1 LYIQISLLT
10 RSEEVRLARQREE
23 KEREWR
29 DKQLELARQKKE
41 QQEEVSLLFSSWTTS
56 LETKNNMTTLT
67 IEHIFGR
74 IA

>member
-1 LYIQISLLT
+1 MLFSLACTVSSRECHAICYFQKSLLT

-41 QQEEVSLLFSSWTTS
+41 QQDEV
-56 LETKNNMTTLT
+56 TL
-67 IEHIFGR
+67 IPLIK
-74 IA
+74 

>member
-1 LYIQISLLT
+1 VLCSILCPALCLDCHAICYFQKSLLT

-41 QQEEVSLLFSSWTTS
+41 QQDEVTFK
-56 LETKNNMTTLT
+56 KN
-67 IEHIFGR
+67 
-74 IA
+74 

>member
-1 LYIQISLLT
+1 VWRYLELHLNVQKSLLT

-41 QQEEVSLLFSSWTTS
+41 QQDEV
-56 LETKNNMTTLT
+56 TLIT
-67 IEHIFGR
+67 IIK
-74 IA
+74 